1 MVTTVSST
9 STSAA
14 TPGNTAQTPSVWL
27 GCMSHYNAGYL
38 VGDWY
43 DAAEAST
50 VTVAE
55 LHRGTGLSPAGCEEL
70 WCYDT
75 EYMLVDREMSPH
87 EAQQQ
92 AEALFAVDEH
102 LRPALRAWV
111 ASGDYVAEGDGRSD
125 VPALGDFHDRYCGN
139 WDSFEEYAADLVDST
154 GMLQGVPEEVAQH
167 FDWKS
172 HARELVHDYAV
183 LDAQAPASGV
193 YVFRSC

>member
-1 MVTTVSST
+1 MTTTVS
-9 STSAA
+9 
-14 TPGNTAQTPSVWL
+14 TPSNTAQTPSVWL
-27 GCMSHYNAGYL
+27 GCMAHYNSGYL

-55 LHRGTGLSPAGCEEL
+55 LHRGTGLNPAGCEEL

-75 EYMLVDREMSPH
+75 EFMLVDREMSPY

-92 AEALFAVDEH
+92 AEALLSVDEH
-102 LRPALRAWV
+102 LRPALRAWA
-111 ASGDYVAEGDGRSD
+111 ASGDYVAEGTGDLPSASD
-125 VPALGDFHDRYCGN
+125 FQDRYCGH

-154 GMLQGVPEEVAQH
+154 GFLNGVPEEVARH

-172 HARELVHDYAV
+172 HARELAFDYTTC
-183 LDAQAPASGV
+183 DASTGV
-193 YVFRSC
+193 YIFRSC